1 MDETIAIRATE
12 RWVREVV
19 VGLNLC
25 PFAAVPLRQGRIRFA
40 VCREQ
45 GTEAIYQVLL
55 AEMEV
60 LLGTAQETAETSLLI
75 VPQGLDSFAD
85 YLDLLYAADA
95 AIPAAGLDGVLQLAS
110 FHPDYQFE
118 GAAADDPANYTN
130 RSPYPMFH
138 LIRED
143 SLAQALEGYA
153 NPQQIPQN
161 NIDKLRKLGLL
172 EMQRRLQACRL
183 TNL

>member
-1 MDETIAIRATE
+1 MDETEVVRATE

-25 PFAAVPLRQGRIRFA
+25 PFATVPLRQGRIRFE

-45 GTEAIYQVLL
+45 GTEAIYRALL

-60 LLGTAQETAETSLLI
+60 LLNAAKEVVETSLLI
-75 VPQGLDSFAD
+75 VPQGLDAFAD
-85 YLDLLYAADA
+85 YLDLLDAADA
-95 AIPAAGLDGVLQLAS
+95 AIPAVGLDGVLQLAS
-110 FHPDYQFE
+110 FHPYYQFE

-183 TNL
+183 NNL